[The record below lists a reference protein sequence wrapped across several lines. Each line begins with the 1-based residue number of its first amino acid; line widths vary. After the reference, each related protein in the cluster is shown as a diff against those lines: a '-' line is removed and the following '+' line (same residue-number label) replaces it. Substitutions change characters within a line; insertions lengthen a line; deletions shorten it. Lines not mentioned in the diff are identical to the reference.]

1 MQLETQRLILREYA
15 MDDFDSLYEI
25 MSDPETMQHYPAP
38 FDEVRTRRWIE
49 WNLENYE
56 KYGWGLWAVV
66 LKETG
71 EFIGDCGITL
81 QNIDGQLLPEIGY
94 HIHKKYWRHGFAKE
108 AARAVRDWVFENTN
122 YDTIYSY
129 MKYTNVAS
137 YSTALANGMKK
148 VKEYPDPKNEI
159 SYVYAITRNEW
170 NEILKFKRATKDD
183 FEEIFQIYQSAIKKM
198 NEQNIPQW
206 DEFYPDRQTLQEDM
220 QKNQMFIGKKNG
232 PIAVCFVLNEECD
245 EEYKNGKWICPQS
258 HFCVIHRLCVNPD
271 FQNQGIATKTINYIE
286 DFCRFQKYESIRL
299 DCFTQNPYS
308 RRLYDKCGYVITGYA
323 DWRKGRFELRE
334 KKLFEENHSH
344 LNFLFDLDQTLLN
357 FHASEYI
364 ALKIIVTQNGFDF
377 SDELYEYFKT
387 RNKEL
392 WLDLEKEKI
401 TRNQLFET
409 RFKLLFKKCGADT
422 SKMDLLKINSDFINE
437 MARNGVLMDGAL
449 DFVKK
454 LSSQIKN
461 ARIYI
466 ITNGAVVNAQGRL
479 KSTGLNQYIKET
491 FVSEAMAYSKPAKEY
506 FDIVL
511 NKIAEPKENF
521 IVIGDSLSSD
531 MLGAKNAG
539 LTSCWFMPQ
548 GEIEKSMKEY
558 DIDYKADNFEEL
570 FEVLKGWAE
579 LRYNNL

>member
-1 MQLETQRLILREYA
+1 MQLETQRLILREYTL
-15 MDDFDSLYEI
+15 DDFDALYEI
-25 MSDPETMQHYPAP
+25 MSDAETMQHYPAP
-38 FDEVRTRRWIE
+38 FDQARTRRWIE
-49 WNLENYE
+49 WNLENYQ

-94 HIHKKYWRHGFAKE
+94 HIHKKYWRRGFAKE

-159 SYVYAITRNEW
+159 SYAYAITRKEW
-170 NEILKFKRATKDD
+170 KEL
-183 FEEIFQIYQSAIKKM
+183 
-198 NEQNIPQW
+198 
-206 DEFYPDRQTLQEDM
+206 
-220 QKNQMFIGKKNG
+220 KNQ
-232 PIAVCFVLNEECD
+232 
-245 EEYKNGKWICPQS
+245 
-258 HFCVIHRLCVNPD
+258 H
-271 FQNQGIATKTINYIE
+271 
-286 DFCRFQKYESIRL
+286 
-299 DCFTQNPYS
+299 
-308 RRLYDKCGYVITGYA
+308 
-323 DWRKGRFELRE
+323 
-334 KKLFEENHSH
+334 H

-377 SDELYEYFKT
+377 SDQLYEYFKT

-392 WLDLEKEKI
+392 WLELEKEKI
-401 TRNQLFET
+401 TRSQLFET
-409 RFKLLFKKCGADT
+409 RFNLLFEKCGADT
-422 SKMDLLKINSDFINE
+422 SKMDLLKINSDFIKE

-479 KSTGLNQYIKET
+479 ESTGLNQYIKET
-491 FVSEAMAYSKPAKEY
+491 FVSEAMAYSKPSKEY

-511 NKIAEPKENF
+511 NKIAEPKENC

-548 GEIEKSMKEY
+548 GEIEKSMKDY

-570 FEVLKGWAE
+570 FEVLKAWAKLKESE
-579 LRYNNL
+579 L